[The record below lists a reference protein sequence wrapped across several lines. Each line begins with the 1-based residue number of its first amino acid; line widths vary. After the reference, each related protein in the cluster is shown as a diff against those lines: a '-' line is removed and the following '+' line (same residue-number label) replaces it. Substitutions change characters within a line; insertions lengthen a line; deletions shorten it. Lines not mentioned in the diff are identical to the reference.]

1 MEEGML
7 EAGMATDYPA
17 ILSRKEAEALG
28 LERYFTGK
36 PCRNGHIAERSVR
49 GVCLECRSEWSAKHR
64 AVQQAA
70 WQAASKNRR
79 LSQRA
84 AQLREDRINKRRAAQ
99 QRAAN
104 VKSRLAA
111 AQQRSAQLANEA
123 GMASA
128 MTRGSPDAGRNLV

>member
-1 MEEGML
+1 ML

-28 LERYFTGK
+28 LKRFFSGK

-64 AVQQAA
+64 AVRQAA
-70 WQAASKNRR
+70 WQAANKDRR

-84 AQLREDRINKRRAAQ
+84 AQRREDRINKRRAAE

-104 VKSRLAA
+104 VKLRLAS
-111 AQQRSAQLANEA
+111 AQRRSAQLANEA
-123 GMASA
+123 GITSA
-128 MTRGSPDAGRNLV
+128 